1 MAEKVRNKR
10 EFTNNVQMEA
20 EYVLDANNPMD
31 ASLIG
36 AQIRYNKGC
45 ESAQDV
51 INAAA
56 MTSALRVKDPN
67 AQGPQ
72 VVRTEE
78 VYVLTKAG
86 ATPVK
91 TVSTAI
97 VEKFETSGYVLSD
110 VETREYMG

>member
-1 MAEKVRNKR
+1 MAERVKTRR
-10 EFTNNVQMEA
+10 EFTNNVQMDA
-20 EYVLDANNPMD
+20 EYNLDLKNPMD

-56 MTSALRVKDPN
+56 MTSALKIKDPN

-72 VVRTEE
+72 VIRTEE
-78 VYVLTKAG
+78 TYVLTKKG
-86 ATPVK
+86 STPVK
-91 TVSTAI
+91 TTALD
-97 VEKFETSGYVLSD
+97 VVDRFEDRGYVLSG
-110 VETREYMG
+110 VETREYHG